1 MLIALLGSDGV
12 VAMVLHGAPLPLD
25 LTLRFS
31 LATAAGMVAG
41 RLVSHR
47 LSALHVQVGFAGA
60 LICVALGMTAKAALG
75 G

>member
-47 LSALHVQVGFAGA
+47 LSALHVHVGFAGA
-60 LICVALGMTAKAALG
+60 LICVALGLTTKAALG
-75 G
+75 V